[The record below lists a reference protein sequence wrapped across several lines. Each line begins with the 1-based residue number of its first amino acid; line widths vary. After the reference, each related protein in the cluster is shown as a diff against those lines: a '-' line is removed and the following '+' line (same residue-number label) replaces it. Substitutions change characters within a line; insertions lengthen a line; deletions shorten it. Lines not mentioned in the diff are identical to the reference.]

1 LAEPVIFL
9 VDDDAQVLAA
19 IRRDIR
25 SRYRAEFR
33 VLAANSGEAA
43 LDAIKQ
49 LKARGDAL
57 AMLISDQRMP
67 SMLGVDLLSKCR
79 EIYPVARRV
88 LLTAYSDVKAAV
100 RAINEAHLD
109 HYLEKPW
116 DPPEE
121 HLFPAIDDLLSAWQ
135 AEYRPE
141 ITGLRLLGHQW
152 SPRSHDLKEFM
163 ASNLIPYRWLD
174 AERDPDARRLLDAAA
189 LAAADL
195 PALFLEDGTVLKNP
209 DARQLAERLGLAMS
223 AAHDLY
229 DLAIVG
235 AGPAGLAAA
244 VYGASEGMRTVLLDA
259 RGPGGQAGTSSR
271 IENYL
276 GFPSGVS
283 GSELTR
289 RALAQAQRLGAEFLV
304 PVCVSGLSIEGG
316 YKRLKLDGGREI
328 VTRAV
333 IAASGMTYREH
344 EAEGIAD
351 FAGSGVYY
359 GAAVTEAHS
368 CRDCRIAVIGGGNS
382 AGQSAV
388 YLSRF
393 AEEVHLLIRRDHL
406 ADTMSRYLIDQ
417 LSLLHNV
424 RVRPR
429 TVLERVAG
437 EGHLERVWLRSL
449 QADSVSVEA
458 FDAVFVFIGTRP
470 HSSWL
475 PPSVLRDTK
484 GFILTGHDLAMTDGL
499 SKTWKETRD
508 PMLLETSVPGVFAA
522 GDIRAG
528 AMNRVAS
535 AVGEGAIAVRL
546 ASDYLTHT

>member
-1 LAEPVIFL
+1 LALPVIFV
-9 VDDDAQVLAA
+9 VDDDSQVLAA
-19 IRRDIR
+19 IRRDVR
-25 SRYRAEFR
+25 SRYGTDYR
-33 VLAANSGEAA
+33 VLATNSGEAG
-43 LDAIKQ
+43 LDAIKE
-49 LKARGDAL
+49 LKARGDTL
-57 AMLISDQRMP
+57 AMVISDQRMP
-67 SMLGVDLLSKCR
+67 SMLGVDLLSRCR

-141 ITGLRLLGHQW
+141 LTGLRLAGHQW
-152 SPRSHDLKEFM
+152 SPRSHDIKDFM
-163 ASNLIPYRWLD
+163 AGNLIPYRWLD
-174 AERDPDARRLLDAAA
+174 ADRDPEARRLLDVAG
-189 LAAADL
+189 LATGDL
-195 PALFLEDGTVLKNP
+195 PALFLEDGRVLKNP
-209 DARQLAERLGLAMS
+209 DPRQLAEHLGLAMS
-223 AAHDLY
+223 AAYDLY
-229 DLAIVG
+229 DLVIVG

-244 VYGASEGMRTVLLDA
+244 VYGASEGMRTLLLDA
-259 RGPGGQAGTSSR
+259 RGPGGQAGASSR

-304 PVCVSGLSIEGG
+304 PVCVSGLSVEGG

-328 VTRAV
+328 VARTV
-333 IAASGMTYREH
+333 IAATGMTYREH
-344 EAEGIAD
+344 EAEGIAGLT
-351 FAGSGVYY
+351 GSGVYY

-368 CRDCRIAVIGGGNS
+368 CRDRRIAVVGGGNS

-393 AEEVHLLIRRDHL
+393 AAEVHILIRRARL
-406 ADTMSRYLIDQ
+406 AETMSRYLLDQ
-417 LSLLHNV
+417 LAILPNV

-429 TVLERVAG
+429 TVIERVAG
-437 EGHLERVWLRSL
+437 DGHLERVWLRSPEN
-449 QADSVSVEA
+449 DSVFVES

-475 PPSVLRDTK
+475 PPSVLRDSK
-484 GFILTGHDLAMTDGL
+484 GFILTGHDLAMSGSL
-499 SKTWKETRD
+499 AKTWKETRD
-508 PMLLETSVPGVFAA
+508 PMPLETSVPGVFAA

-546 ASDYLTHT
+546 ASNYLEST